1 MAVIHRTTME
11 PTKLQLL
18 APWLPTR
25 PWYTGP
31 AGGAELTPAGGF
43 RLDDPEGEVGIEL
56 MVVTDTSGERP
67 VPYLVPLTYRGAPL
81 EGADEALVGT
91 SEHGVLGRRWVYD
104 GAHDPVLAAQ
114 LLALFAGRTEPQ
126 AQSLTDTPDPTVAV
140 HPTGAAHPAVVTS
153 PTVRD
158 GRHGTDIVLGTSS
171 EGGQAASAVI
181 AVTRVLRAEEPVTRT
196 GGAEARGQV
205 TAGWRLPDGGEAR
218 GPFFTLFDERL

>member
-18 APWLPTR
+18 TPWLPTR

-31 AGGAELTPAGGF
+31 AGGAELSPAGGF

-81 EGADEALVGT
+81 EGAGEALVGT
-91 SEHGVLGRRWVYD
+91 TEHGVLGRRWVYD

-114 LLALFAGRTEPQ
+114 LLALFVGRAQPQ

-140 HPTGAAHPAVVTS
+140 HSAGAGHPAAITS
-153 PTVRD
+153 STVRD
-158 GRHGTDIVLGTSS
+158 GKHGTDIVLRTAS
-171 EGGQAASAVI
+171 EAGQEASAVI
-181 AVTRVLRAEEPVTRT
+181 AVTRVLRADEPAART
-196 GGAEARGQV
+196 GGSKARGHV
-205 TAGWRLPDGGEAR
+205 TAGWRLPDGGAAR
-218 GPFFTLFDERL
+218 GPFFTLSDERP